1 MENKLRS
8 GKHKTSPIEDSL
20 NWFAVSLL
28 AFHTADYVKPIVSL
42 SLHVKGH
49 QGDKA
54 SHLVGYF
61 VLRLMINIFLIRSK
75 GTCITKSMSNAMPA

>member
-1 MENKLRS
+1 MKKNLRS

-28 AFHTADYVKPIVSL
+28 AFNTADNVKPIVPL

-61 VLRLMINIFLIRSK
+61 VLRLMINIFVLGLK
-75 GTCITKSMSNAMPA
+75 TTCITKSMSNAMPA

>member
-1 MENKLRS
+1 MENNLRLGKLR
-8 GKHKTSPIEDSL
+8 TSPIENSL

-28 AFHTADYVKPIVSL
+28 AFHTADNVEPIVSL
-42 SLHVKGH
+42 SLHVQGH

-61 VLRLMINIFLIRSK
+61 VLHLMINIFVLGLK
-75 GTCITKSMSNAMPA
+75 TTCITKSMSNAMPA